1 MKDLFGMID
10 PTITFGNI
18 IEIVVIAVGGVAV
31 LVRLNSTVAVLK
43 ADVSSMKE
51 EIKKMAEVLT
61 NQAVLDTRMAAAEQ
75 DIRDLRLLEK

>member
-1 MKDLFGMID
+1 MKELFGMID

-18 IEIVVIAVGGVAV
+18 IEIAVIAVGGIAV

-75 DIRDLRLLEK
+75 DIRDLRKV

>member
-1 MKDLFGMID
+1 MKELLGMID

-18 IEIVVIAVGGVAV
+18 IEIAVIAVGGIAV
-31 LVRLNSTVAVLK
+31 LVRLNNTVSVLK

-75 DIRDLRLLEK
+75 DIRDLRKIG

>member
-1 MKDLFGMID
+1 MKGLFGMID

-18 IEIVVIAVGGVAV
+18 IEILVIAVGGIAV
-31 LVRLNSTVAVLK
+31 LVRLNNTVSVLK

-75 DIRDLRLLEK
+75 DIRDLRKVG

>member
-1 MKDLFGMID
+1 MKELFGMID

-18 IEIVVIAVGGVAV
+18 IEIAVIAVGGIAV
-31 LVRLNSTVAVLK
+31 LVRLNNTVSVLK

-75 DIRDLRLLEK
+75 DIRDLRRVG